1 MDWHDKLT
9 NREAKVLALREA
21 GKTVREVGEALHMTP
36 GVVRIYIER
45 IEFKRGN
52 E

>member
-1 MDWHDKLT
+1 
-9 NREAKVLALREA
+9 
-21 GKTVREVGEALHMTP
+21 VREVGEALHMTP

>member
-9 NREAKVLALREA
+9 AREREVLALREA
-21 GKTVREVGEALHMTP
+21 GKTVREIGEALHMTP
-36 GVVRIYIER
+36 GVVRLFFAR